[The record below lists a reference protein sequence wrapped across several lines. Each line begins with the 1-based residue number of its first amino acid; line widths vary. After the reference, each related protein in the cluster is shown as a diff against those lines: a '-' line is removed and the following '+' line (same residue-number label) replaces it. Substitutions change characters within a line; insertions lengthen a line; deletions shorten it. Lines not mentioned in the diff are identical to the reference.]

1 MQHQPTCNL
10 VSKANDITG
19 PMGFAYRGLWGM
31 GYHGLMGYGM
41 SVPTNQLG
49 NHDLLWV
56 TRGYGLSEVWVKRG
70 STVYM

>member
-1 MQHQPTCNL
+1 
-10 VSKANDITG
+10 
-19 PMGFAYRGLWGM
+19 M

-41 SVPTNQLG
+41 SIPANQLG

-70 STVYM
+70 STVCI